1 MDDIRLIEC
10 INLYKDE
17 LKDYKFIQ
25 EDDNYI
31 NNLSN
36 IKEGTIIKYFDK
48 KYLKMTTN
56 NYVKLHPDYD
66 LELFNTR
73 KKWEVHIYANKHYI
87 FYKCEDE
94 DNESNQNC
102 RVNNI
107 YYRKNELKSVNE
119 LLNNKIDVNYTNI
132 NKSSKKNDLKDAL
145 LDMLNNNFKV
155 KKKDNGSK

>member
-17 LKDYKFIQ
+17 LKNCKFIQ

-36 IKEGTIIKYFDK
+36 IKEGTIIKYIDK
-48 KYLKMTTN
+48 KHLKMTIN

-87 FYKCEDE
+87 FYECEDV
-94 DNESNQNC
+94 DNNFNQNYK
-102 RVNNI
+102 VNNI

-119 LLNNKIDVNYTNI
+119 LLNHKINLDYTNI
-132 NKSSKKNDLKDAL
+132 NKYSKKNDLKDAL
-145 LDMLNNNFKV
+145 LDMLNNNFKI
-155 KKKDNGSK
+155 KKKDAESK